1 VSRPGTNVVISD
13 VLPPTGAATATD
25 VLFVVGET
33 EFGPSAPTL
42 VRSGDSFGERF
53 GARINPPHVFDA
65 VESFFRDG
73 GARCYVKRLTDG
85 ALAASA
91 DAGDFT
97 VTSQDVGVWGDGL
110 TFAIVGSTGLRPY
123 TEQARKPKRRL
134 TLTTAPKT
142 REEGAADELT
152 IDIWAGL
159 NDDGAATIGDS
170 VLIWVDDDDGR
181 VQLSDITS
189 IDWGDGSS
197 VVGWS
202 HIYTA
207 AAEGVVIKVEDD
219 EGRTG
224 TSDPFDVVAADV
236 DAPDPTY
243 AAVVMREARVIE
255 RSLATLHTVADLAD
269 WAVTSEAVMIE
280 STDLDAALQ
289 GGAWDLSGGDD
300 GTVPVVDP
308 YALLDAAMSIPD
320 TLGPG
325 QLTAPGKT
333 SAPQH
338 EALLS
343 AAQAGNRVAYL
354 DTDAAL
360 DEAGLTA
367 HARALRRLDT
377 ARYGGLFDPRAVVP
391 GRATA
396 TRRLVAWS
404 GLQSGMTARLDAL
417 GNPNRAPA
425 GSFGQSRFAVALERE
440 WSDDERERLMW
451 AGVNTARIVQGTVR
465 GYGFRSLVDPQG
477 PERGWLLLSNVRLAM
492 AIKAR
497 GDEIAERYVFENI
510 DGRGRTLDRFRG
522 ELSGMCGDYWP
533 DALYGDTFDEACR
546 VVTDDTVNTPES
558 IADGYIRAV
567 IVLRMAPFGEE
578 VEIQVVKQA
587 ITEALV

>member
-1 VSRPGTNVVISD
+1 LT
-13 VLPPTGAATATD
+13 LATAPQ
-25 VLFVVGET
+25 GR
-33 EFGPSAPTL
+33 A
-42 VRSGDSFGERF
+42 
-53 GARINPPHVFDA
+53 
-65 VESFFRDG
+65 
-73 GARCYVKRLTDG
+73 
-85 ALAASA
+85 
-91 DAGDFT
+91 
-97 VTSQDVGVWGDGL
+97 
-110 TFAIVGSTGLRPY
+110 
-123 TEQARKPKRRL
+123 
-134 TLTTAPKT
+134 
-142 REEGAADELT
+142 EGAADELT
-152 IDIWAGL
+152 VDIWGGL
-159 NDDGAATIGDS
+159 EDGKAIVGRAF
-170 VLIWVDDDDGR
+170 LIWVDNDEGR
-181 VQLSDITS
+181 VQLAEIDS

-197 VVGWS
+197 DLS
-202 HIYTA
+202 FAHTYA
-207 AAEGVVIKVEDD
+207 AAASGVTITVETKDG
-219 EGRTG
+219 ETG
-224 TSDPFDVVAADV
+224 TSDEFDVVEGEVAD
-236 DAPDPTY
+236 PSFT
-243 AAVVMREARVIE
+243 AVVMREARVIE
-255 RSLATLHTVADLAD
+255 RSSPGLHTVADLAD
-269 WAVTSEAVMIE
+269 WAITSEAVVIE

-289 GGAWDLSGGDD
+289 AGLWDLSGGDD

-333 SAPQH
+333 AAPQH
-338 EALLS
+338 EAILT

-354 DTDAAL
+354 DADPTL
-360 DEAGLTA
+360 DEVGLTA
-367 HARALRRLDT
+367 HVRQLRRLDT